1 MVYAAYYGFS
11 TGAKVPGCQVNR
23 PFSWMKPSKE
33 LHPGPPFN
41 QIVTVSLGAPI
52 VGSKMKNR
60 ALDESFILM
69 GIRPE
74 YISPMS

>member
-1 MVYAAYYGFS
+1 
-11 TGAKVPGCQVNR
+11 
-23 PFSWMKPSKE
+23 MKPSKE

-41 QIVTVSLGAPI
+41 QIVTVSVGAPT

-60 ALDESFILM
+60 ALEESFILM